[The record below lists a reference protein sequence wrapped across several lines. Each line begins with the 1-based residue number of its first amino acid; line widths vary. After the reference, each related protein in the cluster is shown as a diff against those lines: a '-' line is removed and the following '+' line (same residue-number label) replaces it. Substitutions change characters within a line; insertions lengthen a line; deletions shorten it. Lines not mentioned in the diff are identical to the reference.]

1 MTLVLILVIIVVVAA
16 AFAGGA
22 LWQRRQAE
30 LAAERQAEA
39 ELEEEL
45 DDALAAGG
53 RAVRMALQTAA
64 RIRDEGFGAAVR
76 GSLEEMVGWAEEEKP
91 DLRRMAADDG
101 TVTLF
106 FSDIENSTAL
116 NEQLGDRAW
125 LKVLGAHDKIV
136 RGRVER
142 HDGHIV
148 KSQGDGFMVVFAE
161 PHEALRC
168 AVEVQQSLESG
179 GRRLRRNPIR
189 VRIGIHRGEAVAKDG
204 DFFGRNV
211 AFAARV
217 AGQAEGGEILV
228 SSEVAEAVEGEGQ
241 VDFVRP
247 RDVELKGLPGEHRL
261 LAVDWQPA

>member
-1 MTLVLILVIIVVVAA
+1 VSLVVIIVLAVVVVG
-16 AFAGGA
+16 AFAGGV
-22 LWQRRQAE
+22 LWQRRRTE
-30 LAAERQAEA
+30 IEAERA
-39 ELEEEL
+39 LEEEL
-45 DDALAAGG
+45 DEALAVGG
-53 RAVRMALQTAA
+53 KAVRMALQTAA
-64 RIRDEGFGAAVR
+64 RIRDEGLGGAVR
-76 GSLEEMVGWAEEEKP
+76 SSLEEMVGWAETEQP
-91 DLRRMAADDG
+91 DLRRMAAKDG
-101 TVTLF
+101 TVTIL

-136 RGRVER
+136 RARVER

-148 KSQGDGFMVVFAE
+148 KSQGDGFMVIFAE
-161 PHEALRC
+161 PGEAVHC
-168 AVEVQQSLESG
+168 AIDVQQSIESG

-217 AGQAEGGEILV
+217 AGQAAGGEILV
-228 SSEVAEAVEGEGQ
+228 SSEVVEATGDAELE
-241 VDFVRP
+241 FTSP

-261 LAVDWQPA
+261 MAVDWQAA